1 MKTVQKN
8 LLYCVLERY
17 QRGHYIEIIEKQ
29 GEDALDSEAVEDI
42 LDVLSSL
49 FMEIGLKSNDEPNKI
64 GLDLEGLID
73 IINDAE

>member
-1 MKTVQKN
+1 MKAIQKN
-8 LLYCVLERY
+8 LLYYVLERY
-17 QRGHYIEIIEKQ
+17 QRGQYIEIIEKQ

-64 GLDLEGLID
+64 GLDLEDLID